1 MAMAWTEQE
10 AVHLLN
16 RTTFYTSRADVSV
29 AVRLGQNE
37 TVRRLV
43 AGEPL
48 DGAERTILPIEE
60 VLADGKNLK
69 ATDIG
74 DQQAYWLYRMT
85 ETGAPLVEKM
95 TLFWHDH
102 FATSHRKVNNVALM
116 VQQNELFRRYALGSF
131 YELLL
136 EVGKDPAMVIW
147 LDGNSNK
154 KGKPNENYAREVME
168 LFTLGIGN
176 YSEQDIKEAARA
188 FTGWAVDKNDGY
200 KVSFN
205 PKQHDTGVKRVLG
218 ESGNYDE
225 HTVIDVLFHQAALP
239 EHMAKKLLQAFATED
254 PPAAWIEQVARD
266 FRDSKTVGETLTK
279 LFLSEEFYR
288 PEYRGTIIKT
298 PAEYVA
304 WLVKAYR
311 LPLSKGYTSAMR
323 KMGQELYLP
332 PDVSGWEEGASWLM
346 STSLLARYQF
356 AESVAKKVK
365 STMFTEAPY
374 MLGNGATAADYVWSW
389 SRNSGIWS
397 LGEPSENA
405 VKQYAEDTFLY
416 AKSKINGMRG
426 LLQLLLI
433 SPEAQ
438 MK

>member
-1 MAMAWTEQE
+1 MASMWTEQE

-16 RTTFYTSRADVSV
+16 RTTFYTSPDDVST
-29 AVRLGQNE
+29 ALQLGQEE
-37 TVRRLV
+37 TVRRLI

-48 DGAERTILPIEE
+48 NGAEGSIQPIEE

-85 ETGAPLVEKM
+85 QTSAPLIEKM

-102 FATSHRKVNNVALM
+102 FATSHRKVNNVPLM
-116 VQQNELFRRYALGSF
+116 VQQNELFRKYALGSF
-131 YELLL
+131 YELLI

-188 FTGWAVDKNDGY
+188 FTGWSVNKDDNY
-200 KVSFN
+200 KISFN
-205 PKQHDTGVKRVLG
+205 AKQHDTGVKKVLR
-218 ESGNYDE
+218 ESGSFDE
-225 HTVIDVLFHQAALP
+225 HTVVDVLFHQAALSQ
-239 EHMAKKLLQAFATED
+239 HMASKLLQAFATAD
-254 PPAAWIEQVARD
+254 PPTSWVDQIAKD
-266 FRDSKTVGETLTK
+266 FKESKTVGEVLKK
-279 LFLSEEFYR
+279 LFLSDTFYK
-288 PEYRGTIIKT
+288 PEYQRAIIKS

-304 WLVKAYR
+304 WLVRAYQ

-332 PDVSGWEEGASWLM
+332 PDVSGWEEGTSWLM
-346 STSLLARYQF
+346 TTSLLARYQF

-365 STMFTEAPY
+365 STMFTEIPY
-374 MLGNGATAADYVWSW
+374 NLGNGAMADDYVWKW
-389 SRNSGIWS
+389 SRNSGIWF
-397 LGEPSENA
+397 LGEQSEKTVA
-405 VKQYAEDTFLY
+405 RYAEDTFLY
-416 AKSKINGMRG
+416 AKTKINGMRG